1 MENPNKNFNIAP
13 QEREWE
19 QDPLIDDAQKEITAI
34 VEKNWRDSKYEKSAK
49 SKNTE
54 SLLAQSK
61 MEMLKKYPDRQQEIE
76 ILYDLWEINRDQDDI
91 NELKEA
97 LAHDQWR
104 AELRHNKK
112 KWDRVYNG
120 FTSWNYSA
128 TDLLIKNKGNEEYFR
143 QFWGVA
149 EKISGISGNEKD
161 FDGLRR
167 GLIGQAGVFHILKEV
182 GVEPDLT
189 TPTQDRFDKIDL
201 EFKSPE
207 FGRGAVQSKH
217 RKKTQDLIFEE
228 IKEVPFPSFKAST
241 GEHYAASDVEDIS
254 RVVSPRPKLNTRS
267 FYVVIPEYLHGEK
280 SLNPYTGEPTEKI
293 KVEARKK
300 FSAISAKIS
309 QKAV

>member
-1 MENPNKNFNIAP
+1 MEKPGENLNIES
-13 QEREWE
+13 QERER
-19 QDPLIDDAQKEITAI
+19 DPLIDDAQKEIIAI
-34 VEKNWRDSKYEKSAK
+34 VQKNWRDSKYDKSAK

-61 MEMLKKYPDRQQEIE
+61 MEMIKKYPDRQQEIE
-76 ILYDLWEINRDQDDI
+76 ILYDLWEINRDQGDI

-149 EKISGISGNEKD
+149 EKISGVSGNVRD
-161 FDGLRR
+161 FEGIRR
-167 GLIGQAGVFHILKEV
+167 GLIGQAGVFHILEEV

-189 TPTQDRFDKIDL
+189 TPTKDRFEKIDL

-217 RKKTQDLIFEE
+217 RRKTQDLIFEE
-228 IKEVPFPSFKAST
+228 IKEVPYPSFKAST
-241 GEHYAASDVEDIS
+241 GERYAASDIEGVS
-254 RVVSPRPKLNTRS
+254 HVVAPKPEEGTRS
-267 FYVVIPEYLHGEK
+267 FYVVIPEYLHGK
-280 SLNPYTGEPTEKI
+280 TSLNPYTGEPTEEI
-293 KVEARKK
+293 KAEARKK
-300 FSAISAKIS
+300 FSNISS
-309 QKAV
+309 GTGQKAA